1 MGFQSVGIEAPSE
14 PQGLRHRTRNRGVG
28 EVIWQVIEDAFAIAA
43 VAALPFALV
52 WENCVIERERRALAS
67 DPLLDRDSPS
77 PPPVVD

>member
-1 MGFQSVGIEAPSE
+1 M
-14 PQGLRHRTRNRGVG
+14 
-28 EVIWQVIEDAFAIAA
+28 IWQVIEDAFAIAA